1 MTSLVR
7 DLINTV
13 RGEGDTSHSVDAHMQ
28 RVLDQLA
35 ALHGQAIEN
44 LDATQAR
51 AQPSPNDA
59 VAALLRAEGRD
70 PTPTSL
76 ITSVK
81 SEDRN
86 IPAGGTTLSSR
97 IYTPAGNGPFPL
109 VVYFHGGGWVIA
121 DKDSYDAGARGLSE
135 AAGAI
140 VVSVDYRRA
149 PEHKFPTAWNDA
161 IAAYD
166 WVAANANALNGD
178 ASRIALAGESAG
190 GNLAVATAVAARNRG
205 ANKAIAILAIYPVA
219 QTGNT
224 ETQSYDDSGN
234 ARPLNKAMIGWF
246 LDKLVTGPADKAD
259 TRLDLINADLVG
271 LPPVTIINAEI
282 DPLRSDGEMLETA
295 LKEAGVEVTRKVYGG
310 VTHEFFGMA
319 AVVPKAQEAVQFAGE
334 QLRRAFAGAVHT
346 GAPRTGAAHPG
357 TDHASAAH
365 TGSQPRARLAP
376 EDPAATKLKVV
387 GYAAKHSFSE
397 LKPFE
402 FEREAARTD
411 EIEIDVL
418 FCGVCHSDIHQIKN
432 EWDNTVYPCVP
443 GHEVV
448 GRVTRVGSSV
458 TRHAV
463 GDLVGVGCMIDSC
476 RQCEPCLAGDENYCE
491 GPNSW
496 LATYNGP
503 MIPAAKAPGGTNMY
517 GRDNTYGGYSSVL
530 VVQEDFALK
539 IPANL
544 RPELAAP
551 ILCAGVTTYSPLKHW
566 GVKPGDRV
574 GIIGFGGLGDM
585 AAKLAVAMGA
595 EVTLFTTSKEKITEA
610 GRLGATAILES
621 DEEALQALHGKFDF
635 LLSTIPQKHDIN
647 PYIPLLKRDKTICIV
662 GALEPMESVNNQAV
676 AFHRKNVAGS
686 LIGSLQDTQEVL
698 DFCAQH
704 DIGPDIELINMDQV
718 NDAVKRAIGGDVRF
732 RSVINM
738 ASIKPDPK
746 NASVEDSAIFVCE

>member
-13 RGEGDTSHSVDAHMQ
+13 HGEGDTSHSVDPPMQ
-28 RVLDQLA
+28 NVLDQLA
-35 ALHGQAIEN
+35 QLHGQAIEN
-44 LDATQAR
+44 LDVAQAR
-51 AQPSPNDA
+51 VQPSPTDA
-59 VAALLRAEGRD
+59 VAALLRAQGKNPSPEA
-70 PTPTSL
+70 L
-76 ITSVK
+76 IPRVK
-81 SEDRN
+81 SEDRS
-86 IPAGGTTLSSR
+86 IPGGNGALWIR
-97 IYTPAGNGPFPL
+97 IYTPEGKGPFPL

-121 DKDSYDAGARGLSE
+121 DKNTYDAGARGLCD
-135 AAGAI
+135 AASAI

-166 WVAANANALNGD
+166 WVVANAAALNGD
-178 ASRIALAGESAG
+178 PRRVALAGESAG
-190 GNLAVATAVAARNRG
+190 GNLAVATAIAARNRG
-205 ANKAIAILAIYPVA
+205 SHQAVGVLAIYPVA

-224 ETQSYDDSGN
+224 ETQSYDDSAN
-234 ARPLNKAMIGWF
+234 AKPLNKAMIGWF
-246 LDKLVTGPADKAD
+246 LDKLVTSPADKAD

-295 LKEAGVEVTRKVYGG
+295 LKEAGVDVTRKVYTG
-310 VTHEFFGMA
+310 VTHEFFGMG
-319 AVVPKAQEAVQFAGE
+319 AVVPKAREAVEFAAN
-334 QLRRAFAGAVHT
+334 QLRRDFGGPKSSSAQAGA
-346 GAPRTGAAHPG
+346 
-357 TDHASAAH
+357 
-365 TGSQPRARLAP
+365 QPRAPVAPEEPIAPRLA
-376 EDPAATKLKVV
+376 AI
-387 GYAAKHSFSE
+387 GYAAKHSFSD
-397 LKPFE
+397 LKPFK
-402 FEREAARTD
+402 FERQAALAD

-432 EWDNTVYPCVP
+432 EWDNTIYPCVP

-448 GRVTRVGSSV
+448 GRVRRAGAAV

-503 MIPAAKAPGGTNMY
+503 MIPASKAPGGKNTY
-517 GRDNTYGGYSSVL
+517 ARDNTFGGYSNVL

-544 RPELAAP
+544 RPEVAAP
-551 ILCAGVTTYSPLKHW
+551 ILCAGVTTYSPMKHW
-566 GVKPGDRV
+566 GVKQGDRV

-585 AAKLAVAMGA
+585 AAKIALAMGA
-595 EVTLFTTSKEKITEA
+595 EVTLFTTTKEKLEEA
-610 GRLGATAILES
+610 GRLGATGVLES
-621 DEEALQALHGKFDF
+621 DSSALESLQGKFDF

-647 PYIPLLKRDKTICIV
+647 PYIPLLKRDKTLCIV
-662 GALEPMESVNNQAV
+662 GALEPMEGVNNQAV
-676 AFHRKNVAGS
+676 AFHRRNVAGS
-686 LIGSLQDTQEVL
+686 LIGSLQETQEVL
-698 DFCAQH
+698 DFCARH
-704 DIGPDIELINMDQV
+704 DIGPDIELINVDQI
-718 NDAVKRAIGGDVRF
+718 NEAVKRAIDGDVRF

-738 ASIKPDPK
+738 ASIGSVD
-746 NASVEDSAIFVCE
+746 AGATVEDAAIFVSA